1 MRATVTTDRSL
12 PAPGLAEVRITA
24 ASPEVAR
31 QVAQLLRT
39 WFAGTEQ
46 RSYPVGTTGTGT
58 RLHLTV
64 DTTHTP
70 ELPGSPR
77 PWPVTDD
84 ATDRRNTPTAQ
95 SLTERRMT

>member
-1 MRATVTTDRSL
+1 MRATVTTDPSL

-24 ASPEVAR
+24 ASPDVAR
-31 QVAQLLRT
+31 QVAQALRA
-39 WFAGTEQ
+39 WFASTEQ

-64 DTTHTP
+64 DTAHTP

-84 ATDRRNTPTAQ
+84 AIVRRSTPPAEA
-95 SLTERRMT
+95 LTEGRMK